1 MNRETSSLLIHFLIG
16 ENMRR
21 ERLTTILILL
31 MALLAMPGVMAEKS
45 VAQAVNRTQKD
56 EAPLYITL
64 WFDTEDYVLPQ
75 SDDAALRLAEMLTR
89 LGVTANFKLVGE
101 KARVLEKR
109 GRRDVIAAL
118 KRHEIG
124 YHSNMH
130 SGQPT
135 PSVYLQHMGWDD
147 GADEFH
153 RREVNGVR
161 DIERIFGVTPIC
173 YGQPGSSW
181 APQSYPALR
190 KMGIRMYLDESGH
203 VGIDDQPF
211 YYGGIFNVTRMRSNT
226 LRLELG
232 KSDNLARSKEKFAE
246 IARRLTERGGG
257 TISVYYH
264 PCEFVHKEFWD
275 GVNFRRGA
283 SPLPE
288 ELKAPPM
295 QTVEEIERN
304 YRDFEA
310 FVTFL
315 KAQRG
320 VRFVTGAELMKYYTD
335 GTRTRVFQTDDV
347 LKVARNVPNEI
358 GYFNLAGT
366 KDWLNA
372 AESFALLNNAL
383 LGQPASL
390 PISPIDGPS
399 DSFKAG
405 AGSRRPESIRYPELL
420 RTARDVDGFLRAHG
434 RIPDQVWIGTSSLSP
449 ADYLATIGVVVEETI
464 VKGQPPVQVVIRSG
478 RFTADAQVATDSEK
492 LWGWV
497 IFPEGF
503 HSPRI
508 MEQAGLQA
516 WTLKPA
522 VLH

>member
-1 MNRETSSLLIHFLIG
+1 
-16 ENMRR
+16 MRR

-45 VAQAVNRTQKD
+45 AAQAVNRAQKD

-124 YHSNMH
+124 YHSNLH

-135 PSVYLQHMGWDD
+135 PAVYLQHMGWED

-153 RREVNGVR
+153 RREVDGVR

-181 APQSYPALR
+181 AAQTYPALR

-211 YYGGIFNVTRMRSNT
+211 YYGGMFNVTRMRSNT

-232 KSDNLARSKEKFAE
+232 KNDNLATAQEKFAE
-246 IARRLTERGGG
+246 VSRRLTARGGG
-257 TISVYYH
+257 TISIYYH
-264 PCEFVHKEFWD
+264 PCEFVHREFWD
-275 GVNFRRGA
+275 GVNFRRGE
-283 SPLPE
+283 SPLPS
-288 ELKAPPM
+288 ELKPPPM
-295 QTVEEIERN
+295 QTAEEIERN

-310 FVTFL
+310 FVSFL

-320 VRFVTGAELMKYYTD
+320 VRFVTGAELMKSYAD
-335 GTRTRVFQTDDV
+335 GTRNRIFGTDELRPIAAAV
-347 LKVARNVPNEI
+347 QKEI
-358 GYFNLAGT
+358 SYFSFSGLTGPA
-366 KDWLNA
+366 KSHDWLSA
-372 AESFALLNNAL
+372 AESFHLLNNAL

-390 PISPIDGPS
+390 PLAPIDGPA
-399 DSFKAG
+399 DVFKPG
-405 AGSRRPESIRYPELL
+405 AGSSPLSSIRYAELL
-420 RTARDVDGFLRAHG
+420 RTARDVDGFLRTHG
-434 RIPDQVWIGTSSLSP
+434 RIPDQVWVGTSSLSP
-449 ADYLATIGVVVEETI
+449 ADYLATIGGVIEEMAVRGVPPAMVTI
-464 VKGQPPVQVVIRSG
+464 RAG
-478 RFTADAQVATDSEK
+478 RFTAESQVAVDSEK

-508 MEQAGLQA
+508 MEQARLQA

-522 VLH
+522 ALHNR